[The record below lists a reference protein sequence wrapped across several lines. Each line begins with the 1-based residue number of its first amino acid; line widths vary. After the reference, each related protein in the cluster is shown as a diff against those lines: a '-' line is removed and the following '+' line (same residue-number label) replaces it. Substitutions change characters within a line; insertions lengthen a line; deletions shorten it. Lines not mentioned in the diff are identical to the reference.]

1 MRIFKGLIF
10 RQQLSDLEQAALVQ
24 DFKSYKTTGDLP
36 DTFGRDVPFDHPH
49 TLPLALQERV
59 FHLHLASAIAA
70 WKSET
75 PQYSRTSDEHLV
87 YCQGALEED
96 CFLLIAILS
105 PDAHQQAKD
114 NNVMHKLARTAELFR
129 VKY

>member
-24 DFKSYKTTGDLP
+24 DFRNYKLTGNLP

-49 TLPLALQERV
+49 TLLLALQERV
-59 FHLHLASAIAA
+59 FHLHLASANAS

-75 PQYSRTSDEHLV
+75 PQYSRTSDEHLI

-114 NNVMHKLARTAELFR
+114 NNVMHQLARTAELFR
-129 VKY
+129 MKH